1 MKKHALVFGGTGLVG
16 SYLLEELAGDPG
28 YDSITSCVRTPKSA
42 QNSRVK
48 EVVVDFDKL
57 KDNRVLFQADEVFI
71 CLGTTIKKA
80 GSVANMEKIDRDL
93 PVEIAQMAREGGVK
107 KLAVVSSIGANESAS
122 NYYLRIKGEMEHGIR
137 TFDFENIVIVRPSII
152 LGNRKEKR
160 FGESVGRA
168 LIKSL
173 SFLLIGRLRRY
184 RGIHA
189 RTIAKAMI
197 NIFKQDLQEV
207 IYESD
212 ELSDLAR

>member
-57 KDNRVLFQADEVFI
+57 KDNRLLFQADEVFI

-80 GSVANMEKIDRDL
+80 GSVSNMEKIDRDL

-173 SFLLIGRLRRY
+173 GFLLIGRLRRY

>member
-57 KDNRVLFQADEVFI
+57 KDNRLLFQADEVFI

-80 GSVANMEKIDRDL
+80 GSVSNMEKIDRDL

-107 KLAVVSSIGANESAS
+107 
-122 NYYLRIKGEMEHGIR
+122 
-137 TFDFENIVIVRPSII
+137 
-152 LGNRKEKR
+152 
-160 FGESVGRA
+160 
-168 LIKSL
+168 SL
-173 SFLLIGRLRRY
+173 L
-184 RGIHA
+184 
-189 RTIAKAMI
+189 
-197 NIFKQDLQEV
+197 
-207 IYESD
+207 
-212 ELSDLAR
+212 

>member
-1 MKKHALVFGGTGLVG
+1 
-16 SYLLEELAGDPG
+16 
-28 YDSITSCVRTPKSA
+28 
-42 QNSRVK
+42 
-48 EVVVDFDKL
+48 
-57 KDNRVLFQADEVFI
+57 
-71 CLGTTIKKA
+71 
-80 GSVANMEKIDRDL
+80 
-93 PVEIAQMAREGGVK
+93 
-107 KLAVVSSIGANESAS
+107 
-122 NYYLRIKGEMEHGIR
+122 MEHGIR

-173 SFLLIGRLRRY
+173 GFLLIGRLRRY

>member
-107 KLAVVSSIGANESAS
+107 RLAVVSSIGANESAS

>member
-173 SFLLIGRLRRY
+173 GFLLIGRLRRY